1 MKFRSGK
8 FEGRNVKFRSEKYK
22 GGNIEGRNLKIRS
35 FQCAIG
41 MALTGHRTKHT
52 LKNTH
57 LYRCNAESKAV
68 VAVIPASSGSY
79 TGGDQYI
86 PLTDVTPIP
95 ILRF

>member
-1 MKFRSGK
+1 MLNKK
-8 FEGRNVKFRSEKYK
+8 
-22 GGNIEGRNLKIRS
+22 
-35 FQCAIG
+35 
-41 MALTGHRTKHT
+41 TKHT
-52 LKNTH
+52 LKNTR
-57 LYRCNAESKAV
+57 LYRCDAESTAV